1 METVFH
7 RQVILIAEDS
17 DDDYEITVYA
27 LKKAGNLSNAILRC
41 ENGQEL
47 LDHLNQWSHQ
57 SAHQT
62 LAQSGAG
69 LNPHTPTQE
78 PTEATVETGNPGI
91 ILLDLNM
98 PGIDGWTALRE
109 IKTTE
114 ALKHLPVVVLTT
126 SDDEK
131 DIQECYDLG
140 ADTYLQKPVSL
151 PRFLDAIKRLK
162 SYEVEIAIHQRPV
175 TSS

>member
-1 METVFH
+1 MEAGFH
-7 RQVILIAEDS
+7 KQVILIAEDS

-27 LKKAGNLSNAILRC
+27 LKRSGNLSNQILRC

-47 LDHLNQWSHQ
+47 LDHLEQCVTTPSEQ
-57 SAHQT
+57 P
-62 LAQSGAG
+62 G
-69 LNPHTPTQE
+69 LQY
-78 PTEATVETGNPGI
+78 PGI

-109 IKTTE
+109 IKSTE
-114 ALKHLPVVVLTT
+114 TLKHIPVVVLTT
-126 SDDEK
+126 SDDER
-131 DIQECYDLG
+131 DIKECYELG

-151 PRFLDAIKRLK
+151 PGFLDAIKRL
-162 SYEVEIAIHQRPV
+162 SNYEVEIAIRQRPV